1 MIAEPVK
8 KDFTVPQGVTYPI
21 KMRYLD
27 ASNTPIN
34 LSGATIR
41 AQLRR
46 QFEETTP
53 AIDCTLANGKA
64 FLEQNTWIF
73 GFTLLPADT
82 IALEPTTYFFDILV
96 TKVGGDITRAMEG
109 KISLTPRVTHE

>member
-8 KDFTVPQGVTYPI
+8 KDFTVPQGVTYSI

-27 ASNTPIN
+27 STNTPVT
-34 LSGATIR
+34 LSGATVR
-41 AQLRR
+41 AQLRK

-53 AIDCTLANGKA
+53 AIDCTIANGKA
-64 FLEQNTWIF
+64 FLEQGTWIF

-82 IALEPTTYFFDILV
+82 TAIEPTTYFYDILL
-96 TKVGGDITRAMEG
+96 TRDGDVTRAMEG
-109 KISLTPRVTHE
+109 KISLTPRVTRE

>member
-8 KDFTVPQGVTYPI
+8 RDFIIPQGVTYPI

-27 ASNTPIN
+27 SSNNPIN

-41 AQLRR
+41 AQLRK
-46 QFEETTP
+46 QFEETVP

-64 FLEQNTWIF
+64 FLEQDTWIF

-82 IALEPTTYFFDILV
+82 IAIEPTTYFFDILV

-109 KISLTPRVTHE
+109 RISLTPRVTHG

>member
-8 KDFTVPQGVTYPI
+8 KDFIVPQGTTYPI
-21 KMRYLD
+21 KMRWLD
-27 ASNTPIN
+27 SNNTPIT

-46 QFEETTP
+46 EFDSSVV
-53 AIDCTLANGKA
+53 AIDCTLDNGKA
-64 FLEQNTWIF
+64 FLETGTWYF

-82 IALEPTTYFFDILV
+82 AAIEATTYNYDLYVV
-96 TKVGGDITRAMEG
+96 TLDGDTTRAMQG
-109 KISLTPRVTHE
+109 TISLTPRITRE